1 MEPRVE
7 VTGRLDVD
15 QLARV
20 TLLVERATETD
31 GARPLSEHVTL
42 HLRYGGDTAVRHVLV
57 YSGDVLAGYAH
68 VDPTD
73 AVAGAS
79 AELVV
84 DPGCRRQGVGRL
96 LVTQVLAASPDGR
109 LRLWAH
115 GDHPGAAHLAES
127 FGMTR
132 TRALW
137 QLRRS
142 LFAPLP
148 PADLPAGVTVRTF
161 LPGLDDE
168 EWVAL
173 NARAFA
179 DHPEQGSWDLE
190 DLHRRM
196 AEDWFDPL
204 GFFLAERADDGGTRL
219 VGFHWTKVHGG
230 EAHTHVHEHV
240 HPASGHE
247 HHHAGP
253 EHDHHDHPH
262 AHETAP
268 DMHGHAPIGE
278 VYVVGVD
285 ATERGNGLGR
295 ALTVAGL
302 AHLRAL
308 GLPEVMLYVDADNA
322 GALRLYEGLGF
333 ARWDQDVMFGTSPV
347 NNEKPTPAATTP
359 ATGLLTDDALADRA
373 PRPS

>member
-7 VTGRLDVD
+7 IVGRLDAGELERV
-15 QLARV
+15 AR
-20 TLLVERATETD
+20 LVESATEED

-42 HLRYGGDTAVRHVLV
+42 HLRYGGDTAVRHVLA
-57 YSGDVLAGYAH
+57 YSGDTLVGYAH
-68 VDPTD
+68 IDPTD
-73 AVAGAS
+73 AVAGSS

-84 DPGCRRQGVGRL
+84 DPEHRRRGVGRR
-96 LVTQVLAASPDGR
+96 LVVEVLALSPDGR

-115 GDHPGAAHLAES
+115 GDSPGAGLLAES

-132 TRALW
+132 TRSLW

-148 PADLPAGVTVRTF
+148 PARLPDGVHVRTF

-179 DHPEQGSWDLE
+179 GHPEQGAWDIG

-196 AEDWFDPL
+196 SEAWFDPE
-204 GFFLAERADDGGTRL
+204 GFFLAERAGPGGPRL

-230 EAHTHVHEHV
+230 EADHGHPHEHA
-240 HPASGHE
+240 HADGGHE
-247 HHHAGP
+247 H
-253 EHDHHDHPH
+253 PH
-262 AHETAP
+262 ALLA
-268 DMHGHAPIGE
+268 DAASHGHAPIGE

-285 ATERGNGLGR
+285 AGEQGHGLGR
-295 ALTVAGL
+295 ALTLVGL

-308 GLPEVMLYVDADNA
+308 GLPDVMLYVDADNLA
-322 GALRLYEGLGF
+322 ALRLYEGLGF
-333 ARWDQDVMFGTSPV
+333 ARWSQDVMFGT
-347 NNEKPTPAATTP
+347 
-359 ATGLLTDDALADRA
+359 
-373 PRPS
+373 